1 MPVCK
6 AGSKEAVSGGLQV
19 QSQRRERDSTLKTY
33 TKEQMKARKM
43 AQQIKDSAVMGLNL
57 GICKVKGVSIISLP
71 HVSGD
76 TILFYTQNMQI
87 S

>member
-1 MPVCK
+1 
-6 AGSKEAVSGGLQV
+6 
-19 QSQRRERDSTLKTY
+19 
-33 TKEQMKARKM
+33 MKARKM